1 MSKLRIAPRGAP
13 TQPEPAAAPLL
24 TLDQLEILSTS
35 PDGKASRVDLN
46 TEDLAQLIAYGEETS
61 TSGLDVE
68 LRLAG
73 LADLLQATY
82 GADQTPGRDAI
93 YFIAETLVDI
103 RARLQTHRDKD
114 RYRVR
119 VVPGALR
126 KRSSR
131 FREAR
136 RPRLPATT

>member
-1 MSKLRIAPRGAP
+1 MSKLRIAPRGTP
-13 TQPEPAAAPLL
+13 RQPDPPEVAPLL
-24 TLDQLEILSTS
+24 ALEQLEILSTS
-35 PDGKASRVDLN
+35 ATGEVTTRVDLN
-46 TEDLAQLIAYGEETS
+46 AEDLAQLIAYGGETS

-93 YFIAETLVDI
+93 YFIAETLADI
-103 RARLQTHRDKD
+103 RARLQTHRDTG

-119 VVPGALR
+119 VVPGAR
-126 KRSSR
+126 
-131 FREAR
+131 
-136 RPRLPATT
+136 

>member
-1 MSKLRIAPRGAP
+1 M
-13 TQPEPAAAPLL
+13 
-24 TLDQLEILSTS
+24 
-35 PDGKASRVDLN
+35 DLN
-46 TEDLAQLIAYGEETS
+46 TEDLAQLLAEETS

-103 RARLQTHRDKD
+103 RARLQTHQDPD

-119 VVPGALR
+119 VVAA
-126 KRSSR
+126 
-131 FREAR
+131 EAK
-136 RPRLPATT
+136 

>member
-1 MSKLRIAPRGAP
+1 V
-13 TQPEPAAAPLL
+13 APLL

-35 PDGKASRVDLN
+35 PAGEVTRVDLN
-46 TEDLAQLIAYGEETS
+46 AEDLAQLIAYGQETS

-82 GADQTPGRDAI
+82 GADQTPGRDAV

-103 RARLQTHRDKD
+103 RARLETHRDTD

-119 VVPGALR
+119 VVPAGA
-126 KRSSR
+126 K
-131 FREAR
+131 
-136 RPRLPATT
+136 